1 MISRIR
7 ARLIRPQS
15 IAPGASPTAEAGES
29 LPNGNEDSKGMRI
42 IVGLGNPGR
51 EYAGT
56 RHNLGFM
63 VVDEIVRRHGPATW
77 KKRFRSEIGEIF
89 AAGQKIVLVK
99 PQTYMN
105 LSGMAVRE
113 AMNWYHVD
121 QDEVIIV
128 MDDLD
133 TPFASLRLRE
143 KGSAGGH
150 NGLASII
157 QQLGSNEVPRL
168 KIGIG
173 RGRSTASAHVLSR
186 FSPEQ
191 ERELPDLIQRS
202 ADALEIWINDGIVAA
217 MNQANRKLVPETPD
231 APVRLV

>member
-1 MISRIR
+1 
-7 ARLIRPQS
+7 
-15 IAPGASPTAEAGES
+15 
-29 LPNGNEDSKGMRI
+29 MRI

-63 VVDEIVRRHGPATW
+63 VVDEIARRHGPATW
-77 KKRFRSEIGEIF
+77 KKRFRSEIGELF
-89 AAGQKIVLVK
+89 AGGQKIVLVK

-113 AMNWYHVD
+113 AINWYHVD

-150 NGLASII
+150 NGLCLDHPATRIKRGPAAEDRHRPRPVDRVQRMSSPAS
-157 QQLGSNEVPRL
+157 R
-168 KIGIG
+168 
-173 RGRSTASAHVLSR
+173 RS
-186 FSPEQ
+186 
-191 ERELPDLIQRS
+191 RS
-202 ADALEIWINDGIVAA
+202 ASSRI
-217 MNQANRKLVPETPD
+217 
-231 APVRLV
+231 

>member
-15 IAPGASPTAEAGES
+15 IAPGGDPTADAVEPVSDGTKDA
-29 LPNGNEDSKGMRI
+29 KRMRI

-56 RHNLGFM
+56 RHNIGFM
-63 VVDEIVRRHGPATW
+63 VVDEIARRYGPATW
-77 KKRFRSEIGEIF
+77 KKRFRSEIGEVF
-89 AAGQKIVLVK
+89 VDGQKIVLVK

-105 LSGMAVRE
+105 LSGIAVRE
-113 AMNWYHVD
+113 AISWFHVD
-121 QDEVIIV
+121 REDTMIV

-133 TPFASLRLRE
+133 TPFGSLRLRE

-157 QQLGSNEVPRL
+157 QQLGSTEIPRL

-173 RGRSTASAHVLSR
+173 RGRSTAAAHVLSR

-191 ERELPDLIQRS
+191 ERELPDLITRS
-202 ADALEIWINDGIVAA
+202 ADALEIWIKDGITTA
-217 MNQANRKLVPETPD
+217 MNHSNRKIVPETQER
-231 APVRLV
+231 AARPV